1 MSVPREHSVYAD
13 WLAWG
18 TRIALVVLGGVFIAY
33 VFGWLAPLVS
43 FDRLPI
49 VWTYPVSRYVQETGA
64 PTGWSWLA
72 AATRGDYANLA
83 GVAMLSIVTV
93 VCYLR
98 IIPILLR
105 RGERLLAVLA
115 GLQVAILLIAASGLL
130 ATAH

>member
-1 MSVPREHSVYAD
+1 MSVPREQQVYAD

-18 TRIALVVLGGVFIAY
+18 TRIALIVLGCVFVAY
-33 VFGWLAPLVS
+33 VSGWLAPLVS
-43 FDRLPI
+43 FERLPML
-49 VWTYPVSRYVQETGA
+49 WTHPVSRYVEETGA

-72 AATRGDYANLA
+72 AVNRGDYANLA

-105 RGERLLAVLA
+105 RKERLLAVLA
-115 GLQVAILLIAASGLL
+115 GLQVAILLIAASGVL
-130 ATAH
+130 AAGH

>member
-1 MSVPREHSVYAD
+1 MSAPREHQVYAD
-13 WLAWG
+13 WLVWG
-18 TRIALVVLGGVFIAY
+18 TRIALIVLGGVFIAY
-33 VFGWLAPLVS
+33 VSGWLAPLVS
-43 FDRLPI
+43 FDRLPV
-49 VWTYPVSRYVQETGA
+49 VWTHPVSRYVKETGA

-83 GVAMLSIVTV
+83 GVAMLGSVTV

-105 RGERLLAVLA
+105 RKERLLAFLA

-130 ATAH
+130 AAAQ